1 MGPRSIIS
9 HDVRPS
15 TFPSASGSH
24 WSRPFSSRVSVLL
37 LRTVKAEVIVFRNWD
52 EMEQNKDKIEGK
64 IVCFNNPW
72 IDYYHSYEYRVY
84 GASRVA
90 KYGAAAMLVRSVASA
105 SIYSVHAGYH
115 EYDKDQPK
123 IPAAAI
129 TV

>member
-1 MGPRSIIS
+1 M
-9 HDVRPS
+9 
-15 TFPSASGSH
+15 
-24 WSRPFSSRVSVLL
+24 
-37 LRTVKAEVIVFRNWD
+37 IVFKNWD
-52 EMEQNKDKIEGK
+52 EMEANKDKINGK

-72 IDYYHSYEYRVY
+72 INYDHSYEYRVH

-129 TV
+129 TVEDAEMFQRMQDRGQKIVA